1 MSTNLHSTQQHSQD
15 EERASRSLL
24 ADASSTGGQ
33 AGDKIF
39 SGLSLAAGV
48 LIFLVLAAVAIFLT
62 WQASPVI
69 SIPAEEVS
77 GGEGFTSYVL
87 PLVLGTLIAAIIALL
102 IATPVGVLVALYIS
116 HYAPA
121 KVAKPFGYIIDLLA
135 AIPSV
140 VYGAWGMTV
149 LSPALAPFYDWLAT
163 YFGFIPFFSGPA
175 SSTGRTMLTAG
186 IVLSIMIL
194 PIITSMCREIFIQ
207 TPQLHQEA
215 SLALG
220 ATRCEMIRQ
229 AVLPFA
235 RTGIISAVML
245 ALGRALGETMA
256 VALVLST
263 GGLQLSLIRTGNN
276 TIAAEIALNY
286 PEAYGD
292 RLAELIAAGLMLFV
306 ITLIVNFIA
315 RAIIARYKEFSGAN

>member
-1 MSTNLHSTQQHSQD
+1 MSTNTSDERNPSQGTDQIPGGSLAQTTSTAG
-15 EERASRSLL
+15 R
-24 ADASSTGGQ
+24 
-33 AGDKIF
+33 AGDRIF
-39 SGLSLAAGV
+39 SGLSLSAGI
-48 LIFLVLAAVAIFLT
+48 LIFAMLAAVAVFLA
-62 WQASPVI
+62 WQASPVLE
-69 SIPAEEVS
+69 IPATDVS
-77 GGEGFTSYVL
+77 GGKGFLNYVY
-87 PLVLGTLIAAIIALL
+87 PLVLGTLMASAIALL
-102 IATPVGVLVALYIS
+102 IATPVGILVALYIS

-121 KVAKPFGYIIDLLA
+121 TVAKPVGYVIDLLA

-149 LSPALAPFYDWLAT
+149 LAPALTGIYTWLADHL
-163 YFGFIPFFSGPA
+163 GFIPLFAGPA
-175 SSTGRTMLTAG
+175 STTGRTVMTAG
-186 IVLSIMIL
+186 VVLAIMIL
-194 PIITSMCREIFIQ
+194 PIITSLCREIFVQ
-207 TPQLHQEA
+207 TPQLHEEA

-220 ATRCEMIRQ
+220 ATRLEMIRQ

-263 GGLQLSLIRTGNN
+263 GGLQWSLVRTGNN

>member
-1 MSTNLHSTQQHSQD
+1 MSTNLSDQEQKQAG
-15 EERASRSLL
+15 EKPASAL
-24 ADASSTGGQ
+24 ADAASAGGR

-39 SGLSLAAGV
+39 SGLSLGAGIV
-48 LIFLVLAAVAIFLT
+48 IFLTLAAVAIFLT

-69 SIPAEEVS
+69 EIPADEVS
-77 GGEGFTSYVL
+77 GGNGFLSYVY
-87 PLVLGTLIAAIIALL
+87 PLILGTLMAAIIALL
-102 IATPVGVLVALYIS
+102 IATPVGILVALYIS

-121 KVAKPFGYIIDLLA
+121 KVAKPVGYVIDLLA

-140 VYGAWGMTV
+140 VYGAWGITV
-149 LSPALAPFYDWLAT
+149 LSPALAPFYNWLANNL
-163 YFGFIPFFSGPA
+163 GFIPLFQGPA
-175 SSTGRTMLTAG
+175 SATGRTMMTAG

-194 PIITSMCREIFIQ
+194 PIITSMSREIFVQ
-207 TPQLHQEA
+207 TPKLHEEA

-220 ATRCEMIRQ
+220 ATRLEMIRQ

-235 RTGIISAVML
+235 RTGIVSAIML

-263 GGLQLSLIRTGNN
+263 GGLQWSLIRSGNN

-286 PEAYGD
+286 PEAFGD